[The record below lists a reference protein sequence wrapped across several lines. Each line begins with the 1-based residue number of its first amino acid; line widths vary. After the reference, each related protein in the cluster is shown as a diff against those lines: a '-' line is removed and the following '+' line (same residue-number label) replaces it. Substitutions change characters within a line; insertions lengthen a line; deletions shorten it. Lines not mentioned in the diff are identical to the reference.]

1 MIILFIDRE
10 VTNYMEKVIKRNKL
24 TEHIS
29 YYISDN
35 TIYLFQDEYNFTK
48 EDIKLLSKRLSL
60 IIEENDISYIN
71 ITASEIEKKKDLYRD
86 LGFTLSYY
94 DVNKLNLL
102 FKGRK
107 DKTKYRCYG
116 IMTKSDFLNELME
129 DKKVEDKK
137 NEDNTK
143 VVNSNSGFVSSMI
156 LLFGGIILL
165 CYLCVEGAI
174 YLVKQKGDIMLVSD
188 LLVILQKIIDIS
200 LVWMMVY
207 FILKNI
213 KNNVKIILLFK
224 GVLVILVIKI
234 LSDTLNLTT
243 IGLLLEYVIMWGPL
257 ALIII
262 FQPEIRSI
270 LEHIGRKQLLGR
282 HKVLTLDE
290 REKLVYEIMSAVDY
304 LRKSRI
310 GALIV
315 VERDISLNEYIERSK
330 PIYGDISSELLISIF
345 FPRNPLH
352 DGGVIIQGNKITS
365 AGAVFPISINSKI
378 SKKLGTRHRAAIG
391 ISEESD
397 AIAIVVSEETGKI
410 SIAVDGNLNYN
421 LSLDDAR
428 MILVEELKPKREVLL
443 DDEFVDEKEDD
454 NDEEA

>member
-1 MIILFIDRE
+1 M
-10 VTNYMEKVIKRNKL
+10 
-24 TEHIS
+24 
-29 YYISDN
+29 
-35 TIYLFQDEYNFTK
+35 
-48 EDIKLLSKRLSL
+48 
-60 IIEENDISYIN
+60 
-71 ITASEIEKKKDLYRD
+71 
-86 LGFTLSYY
+86 TLDS
-94 DVNKLNLL
+94 V
-102 FKGRK
+102 
-107 DKTKYRCYG
+107 
-116 IMTKSDFLNELME
+116 
-129 DKKVEDKK
+129 
-137 NEDNTK
+137 
-143 VVNSNSGFVSSMI
+143 
-156 LLFGGIILL
+156 
-165 CYLCVEGAI
+165 
-174 YLVKQKGDIMLVSD
+174 
-188 LLVILQKIIDIS
+188 LVILRAIIDIS
-200 LVWMMVY
+200 LVWMVIY

-213 KNNVKIILLFK
+213 KNNVKMILLFK
-224 GVLVILVIKI
+224 GVFVVLIVKI

-290 REKLVYEIMSAVDY
+290 REKLVYEVMSAVDY

-315 VERDISLNEYIERSK
+315 LERDISLNEYIERSK
-330 PIYGDISSELLISIF
+330 PIYADISSELLISIF

-391 ISEESD
+391 ISEESA
-397 AIAIVVSEETGKI
+397 AIAIIVSEETGKI
-410 SIAVDGNLNYN
+410 SIAVGGNLNYN

-428 MILVEELKPKREVLL
+428 MILIEELKPKKEVLL
-443 DDEFVDEKEDD
+443 DDEFEEEEED
-454 NDEEA
+454 NNERA

>member
-1 MIILFIDRE
+1 M
-10 VTNYMEKVIKRNKL
+10 
-24 TEHIS
+24 
-29 YYISDN
+29 
-35 TIYLFQDEYNFTK
+35 
-48 EDIKLLSKRLSL
+48 
-60 IIEENDISYIN
+60 
-71 ITASEIEKKKDLYRD
+71 
-86 LGFTLSYY
+86 TLDS
-94 DVNKLNLL
+94 V
-102 FKGRK
+102 
-107 DKTKYRCYG
+107 
-116 IMTKSDFLNELME
+116 
-129 DKKVEDKK
+129 
-137 NEDNTK
+137 
-143 VVNSNSGFVSSMI
+143 
-156 LLFGGIILL
+156 
-165 CYLCVEGAI
+165 
-174 YLVKQKGDIMLVSD
+174 
-188 LLVILQKIIDIS
+188 LVILRAIIDIS
-200 LVWMMVY
+200 LVWMVIY

-213 KNNVKIILLFK
+213 KNNVKMILLFK
-224 GVLVILVIKI
+224 GVFVVLIVKI

-290 REKLVYEIMSAVDY
+290 REKLVYEVMSAVDY

-315 VERDISLNEYIERSK
+315 LERDISLNEYIERSK
-330 PIYGDISSELLISIF
+330 PIYADISSELLISIF

-352 DGGVIIQGNKITS
+352 DGGVIIQGTKITS

-410 SIAVDGNLNYN
+410 SIAVGGNLNYN

-428 MILVEELKPKREVLL
+428 MILIEELKPKREVLL
-443 DDEFVDEKEDD
+443 DDEFEEEEEDNNEK
-454 NDEEA
+454 A

>member
-1 MIILFIDRE
+1 M
-10 VTNYMEKVIKRNKL
+10 
-24 TEHIS
+24 
-29 YYISDN
+29 
-35 TIYLFQDEYNFTK
+35 
-48 EDIKLLSKRLSL
+48 
-60 IIEENDISYIN
+60 
-71 ITASEIEKKKDLYRD
+71 
-86 LGFTLSYY
+86 TLDS
-94 DVNKLNLL
+94 V
-102 FKGRK
+102 
-107 DKTKYRCYG
+107 
-116 IMTKSDFLNELME
+116 
-129 DKKVEDKK
+129 
-137 NEDNTK
+137 
-143 VVNSNSGFVSSMI
+143 
-156 LLFGGIILL
+156 
-165 CYLCVEGAI
+165 
-174 YLVKQKGDIMLVSD
+174 
-188 LLVILQKIIDIS
+188 LVILRAIIDIS
-200 LVWMMVY
+200 LVWMVIY

-213 KNNVKIILLFK
+213 KNNVKMILLFK
-224 GVLVILVIKI
+224 GVFVVLIVKI

-243 IGLLLEYVIMWGPL
+243 IGLLLEYIIMWGPL

-290 REKLVYEIMSAVDY
+290 REKLVYEVMSAVDY

-315 VERDISLNEYIERSK
+315 LERDISLNEYIERSK
-330 PIYGDISSELLISIF
+330 PIYADISSELLISIF

-410 SIAVDGNLNYN
+410 SIAVGGNLNYN

-428 MILVEELKPKREVLL
+428 MILIEELKPKREVLL
-443 DDEFVDEKEDD
+443 DDEFE
-454 NDEEA
+454 DEEGDNNERA

>member
-1 MIILFIDRE
+1 M
-10 VTNYMEKVIKRNKL
+10 
-24 TEHIS
+24 
-29 YYISDN
+29 
-35 TIYLFQDEYNFTK
+35 
-48 EDIKLLSKRLSL
+48 
-60 IIEENDISYIN
+60 
-71 ITASEIEKKKDLYRD
+71 
-86 LGFTLSYY
+86 TLDS
-94 DVNKLNLL
+94 V
-102 FKGRK
+102 
-107 DKTKYRCYG
+107 
-116 IMTKSDFLNELME
+116 
-129 DKKVEDKK
+129 
-137 NEDNTK
+137 
-143 VVNSNSGFVSSMI
+143 
-156 LLFGGIILL
+156 
-165 CYLCVEGAI
+165 
-174 YLVKQKGDIMLVSD
+174 
-188 LLVILQKIIDIS
+188 LVILRAIIDIS
-200 LVWMMVY
+200 LVWMVIY

-213 KNNVKIILLFK
+213 KNNVKMVLLFK
-224 GVLVILVIKI
+224 GVFVVLIVKI

-290 REKLVYEIMSAVDY
+290 REKLVYEVMSAVDY

-315 VERDISLNEYIERSK
+315 LERDISLNEYIERSK
-330 PIYGDISSELLISIF
+330 PIYADISSELLISIF

-410 SIAVDGNLNYN
+410 SIVVGGNLNYN

-428 MILVEELKPKREVLL
+428 MILIEELKPKREVLL
-443 DDEFVDEKEDD
+443 DDEFEEEEEDNNEK
-454 NDEEA
+454 A

>member
-1 MIILFIDRE
+1 MT
-10 VTNYMEKVIKRNKL
+10 V
-24 TEHIS
+24 
-29 YYISDN
+29 DN
-35 TIYLFQDEYNFTK
+35 
-48 EDIKLLSKRLSL
+48 
-60 IIEENDISYIN
+60 
-71 ITASEIEKKKDLYRD
+71 
-86 LGFTLSYY
+86 
-94 DVNKLNLL
+94 
-102 FKGRK
+102 
-107 DKTKYRCYG
+107 
-116 IMTKSDFLNELME
+116 
-129 DKKVEDKK
+129 
-137 NEDNTK
+137 
-143 VVNSNSGFVSSMI
+143 
-156 LLFGGIILL
+156 
-165 CYLCVEGAI
+165 
-174 YLVKQKGDIMLVSD
+174 
-188 LLVILQKIIDIS
+188 LLVILQKVIDIS

-207 FILKNI
+207 FVLKNI

-262 FQPEIRSI
+262 FQPEIRNV
-270 LEHIGRKQLLGR
+270 LEQLGKTHLLGR
-282 HKVLTLDE
+282 HKVLSVSE
-290 REKLVYEIMSAVDY
+290 RERLVSEIGLSVDY
-304 LRKSRI
+304 FRKSRI

-315 VERDISLNEYIERSK
+315 IERDISLNEYIERSK

-428 MILVEELKPKREVLL
+428 MILVEELKPKKEVLL

-454 NDEEA
+454 SDENA